1 MMSDKQTGIA
11 TGTLAQVFAAE
22 AAGVPLGAPTKTL
35 VDVPLD
41 QFVPCRWQPRQTFD
55 AAALLELAND
65 IEQHGVLTPPLVW
78 RNEDLEYELIAGERR
93 VRACY
98 ALYLAGTS
106 KAVELATWIARLAE
120 QGFARWRTDVRQYL
134 LSHVKVSGAH
144 NAMATIPCR
153 EIWGKPAQL
162 HELALVDNLQRADL
176 SALEEARALHDLIQ
190 EHNYT
195 QRQLGER
202 LGKSQTWV
210 SQRLNLLGLAPEVA
224 AQVATGELDGAT
236 AREIARLEPTVQ
248 AAAVAHLKQ
257 FGMRSK
263 QAHNL
268 VGKVLD
274 LTDPQTLAG
283 PASAEIG
290 SAERRLAQ
298 AGLEMLDAAGRQT
311 AALKLAAADSKGALS
326 IPSESREYR
335 DLIVVT
341 GIAGEATKTR
351 YEVDTNALWTAQAA
365 AIGATCATCQ
375 LDACRGLVAGVELV
389 ARAQRESFLNDAR
402 WPRCAASVTTCQA
415 HTPAAAPLRLPL
427 GWGSSGLAHV
437 TEAERATVTQ
447 EKSGW
452 THTNDPAAWAAIL
465 QRRYAAEAQVAA
477 ARQEA
482 KANGVV
488 TALTAY
494 IAAQATNDFEAGGFW
509 SQPCSSCVFHK
520 VGADDPTAACKFQA
534 NPPAWDSWG
543 VGVIARLWR
552 SGNAPA
558 IGRCRLFRLKSAPVY
573 LPTLTGSG
581 IDLPVSGMLHL
592 LEQHA
597 EVSYNAAGKRLPY
610 WLDCKRTSPWEPPA
624 WGNGED
630 ALRTLLHDLY
640 PGQRLALLLLWR
652 DPFGWSSQMRTV
664 EALAY
669 VPRAGRPL
677 VYSCIQSF
685 PGA

>member
-1 MMSDKQTGIA
+1 MMSDKQTSIA

-22 AAGVPLGAPTKTL
+22 AAGVALGQPTTTL

-55 AAALLELAND
+55 AAALIELAND

-176 SALEEARALHDLIQ
+176 SALEEARALQDLIT
-190 EHNYT
+190 EHQYT
-195 QRQLGER
+195 QRQLAER

-210 SQRLNLLGLAPEVA
+210 SQRLNLLGLTPEVA
-224 AQVATGELDGAT
+224 AQVAAGELDSAT
-236 AREIARLEPTVQ
+236 AREIARLEPTAQ
-248 AAAVAHLKQ
+248 AATVAHLQK
-257 FGMRSK
+257 FGLRSK

-268 VGKVLD
+268 VGKLLD
-274 LTDPQTLAG
+274 LTDPQALAG
-283 PASAEIG
+283 TGPAENSPV
-290 SAERRLAQ
+290 ERRLAQ
-298 AGLEMLDAAGRQT
+298 AGLARLDAAGRQT
-311 AALKLAAADSKGALS
+311 AALQLAAADPKGVLA
-326 IPSESREYR
+326 IPNESHQYR
-335 DLIVVT
+335 DLIVAT
-341 GIAGEATKTR
+341 GIAGAATKTR
-351 YEVDTNALWTAQAA
+351 YDVDTNALWTAQAA

-375 LDACRGLVAGVELV
+375 LDAFRGLVAGVNQV
-389 ARAQRESFLNDAR
+389 ARSHRESYSNDAR
-402 WPRCAASVTTCQA
+402 WPRCAADVNTCQA

-427 GWGSSGLAHV
+427 GYGTSAHERV
-437 TEAERATVTQ
+437 TDAERLTVTR
-447 EKSGW
+447 EPSSW
-452 THTNDPAAWAAIL
+452 TYTSDPTAWAAIL
-465 QRRYAAEAQVAA
+465 QRKYAADEQAAA
-477 ARQEA
+477 ARSEA

-494 IAAQATNDFEAGGFW
+494 ITAQATNDFEAGGFW
-509 SQPCSSCVFHK
+509 SQPCSNCVFHK
-520 VGADDPTAACKFQA
+520 VGSADPAQSCNYQAHPPT
-534 NPPAWDSWG
+534 WDSYG
-543 VGVIARLWR
+543 IGVIARLWR

-558 IGRCRLFRLKSAPVY
+558 IGRCRLFRLKQPANR
-573 LPTLTGSG
+573 LPALTGG
-581 IDLPVSGMLHL
+581 GLDLPVAGTLHL
-592 LEQHA
+592 LEQLA
-597 EVSYNAAGKRLPY
+597 GADYNGKHLPY
-610 WLDCKRTSPWEPPA
+610 WLDCKRSSPWEPPA
-624 WGNGED
+624 WSNGES
-630 ALRTLLHDLY
+630 ALRTLLADLS

-652 DPFGWSSQMRTV
+652 DPFGWSLQMRTV

-669 VPRAGRPL
+669 IPKAGRPL
-677 VYSCIQSF
+677 VYTCIQNF
-685 PGA
+685 PGG